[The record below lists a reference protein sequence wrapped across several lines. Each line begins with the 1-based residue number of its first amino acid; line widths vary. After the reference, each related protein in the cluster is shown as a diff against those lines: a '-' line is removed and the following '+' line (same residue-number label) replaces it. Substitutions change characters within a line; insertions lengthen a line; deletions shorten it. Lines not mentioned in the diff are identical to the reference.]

1 MRLQEVLDPRGGL
14 VRNTAMRPAALTALA
29 LAALAL
35 VPAAASAHPLGNF
48 SVNQYE
54 GLTLRP
60 DRVEV
65 AAVVDAAEI
74 PTMQDR
80 PEYRE
85 VVAEVLEAV
94 VSVAHVHHRI
104 HQVW

>member
-1 MRLQEVLDPRGGL
+1 MKRAV
-14 VRNTAMRPAALTALA
+14 
-29 LAALAL
+29 LAL
-35 VPAAASAHPLGNF
+35 VATLMIILVWPAGRASAHPLGNF

-80 PEYRE
+80 SIADANHDGM
-85 VVAEVLEAV
+85 VDVG
-94 VSVAHVHHRI
+94 VHRPGGT
-104 HQVW
+104 